1 MNSANLAGLVEQHIW
16 RSEIPLSRDNYS
28 TLGSL
33 VKGNMLQAPVLNLV
47 GIHAASAVIEGT
59 VTFNGSLDPTK
70 TNWIKIQV
78 WSGQTF
84 HFSPSSCCCSQDAA
98 MVLEET
104 PEKVTQALRLF
115 LQGQGFCLN
124 IRKNALPL

>member
-1 MNSANLAGLVEQHIW
+1 MNSSNLAGLVEQHIW

-59 VTFNGSLDPTK
+59 VTFNGSLNPAK
-70 TNWIKIQV
+70 TSWIKIQV
-78 WSGQTF
+78 RI
-84 HFSPSSCCCSQDAA
+84 CSQEIND
-98 MVLEET
+98 LGL
-104 PEKVTQALRLF
+104 PQADQYL
-115 LQGQGFCLN
+115 
-124 IRKNALPL
+124 K